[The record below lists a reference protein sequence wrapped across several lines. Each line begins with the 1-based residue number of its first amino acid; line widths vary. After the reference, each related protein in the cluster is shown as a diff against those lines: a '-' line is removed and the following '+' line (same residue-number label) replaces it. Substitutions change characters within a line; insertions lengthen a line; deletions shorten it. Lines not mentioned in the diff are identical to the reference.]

1 MLSWKNA
8 LQIGQSFLNS
18 PDFTTQMDI
27 QKREIY
33 RAIAEIAYVVA
44 KSDKGLSSEERIAFN
59 KIIETELDYES
70 WVAQSRF
77 DLLDEVTQ
85 PSINEA
91 YNEAINNFRKY
102 KDHLTPELKEKAL
115 RVFIQ
120 VAETC
125 GGFSEKEKF
134 VIDRFKQDLREM

>member
-1 MLSWKNA
+1 
-8 LQIGQSFLNS
+8 
-18 PDFTTQMDI
+18 MDI

-44 KSDKGLSSEERIAFN
+44 QSDKGLSSEERIAFN

-91 YNEAINNFRKY
+91 YNEAINNFKKY
-102 KDHLTPELKEKAL
+102 KNHLTPELKEKAL
-115 RVFIQ
+115 RVFTQ